1 MKGFLIMKNLNS
13 KYNKRFDGQKEVFFD
28 CKELD
33 RIIEHDNHMVEIWK
47 RVFYLGKYFKYEVS
61 NTGKVRNARTKEL
74 LSVMSIQDR
83 YYCVSL
89 NDPDTNMPRLTTIHR
104 LMAIAFLPIPNKY
117 LKAGYTMDNL
127 VINHKDGYKHHNMLY
142 NLEWCTVKENMNHA
156 IDHNLIGYLG
166 ENSHLAKITEKE
178 AIQICELISKGW
190 NNQKIHDKMGA
201 SLKMIQH
208 IRAGECWKHISKNYT
223 FPKLGKAKPNTTPME
238 TIVRIC
244 ELLQEKKYKD
254 KEIGGMVGKSREY
267 VKDIR
272 TRRRLKNISKDYDF

>member
-1 MKGFLIMKNLNS
+1 MKNLTT
-13 KYNKRFDGQKEVFFD
+13 KYNERFSGETEIFFD
-28 CKELD
+28 CKNLD
-33 RIIEHDNHMVEIWK
+33 KIMEYDDHMPEIWK
-47 RVFYLGKYFKYEVS
+47 PIFYKGRYYPYHVS
-61 NTGKVRNARTKEL
+61 NKGRVRNGRTGDL
-74 LSVMSIQDR
+74 VAPLPIPSGYI
-83 YYCVSL
+83 YVSL
-89 NDPDTNMPRLTTIHR
+89 YDNEANCSRLAGVHR
-104 LMAIAFLPIPNKY
+104 LMGIAFLPIPNKY

-254 KEIGGMVGKSREY
+254 KEIGEMVGKSREY